1 MKVVFLDI
9 DGVLN
14 SQRSCIAFGGYP
26 HEVVGFHRDM
36 FDEVALRLIRGI
48 VKQAGASVVLSSS
61 WRITNSAHEVA
72 NGLDLPIMDITPV
85 RWAAGQVRGHEIAE
99 WLSKHPEV
107 ESYAIVDDDSDML
120 PEQAPFFV
128 HTSNFD
134 GFRWADA
141 QKLCELLGIDIYDV
155 NREPKTAWEQA

>member
-14 SQRSCIAFGGYP
+14 SQRSCIAFGGFP
-26 HEVVGFHRDM
+26 HEVVGYHRDM

-61 WRITNSAHEVA
+61 WRITHTAHEVA
-72 NGLDLPIMDITPV
+72 NGLELPIMDSTLTL
-85 RWAAGQVRGHEIAE
+85 WAPGQVRGHEIAE
-99 WLSKHPEV
+99 WLERHPEV

-120 PEQAPFFV
+120 PEQKPFFV
-128 HTSNFD
+128 QTSNFD
-134 GFRWADA
+134 GFRWDDA
-141 QKLCELLGIDIYDV
+141 CKLCRLLGVDIFDV
-155 NREPKTAWEQA
+155 NREPKTAWE